1 MEARNDFERKRGREP
16 MKIDEEQLLY
26 TRLKNQFLIE
36 RAPCS
41 TVLSALC
48 GLQAQFANNPKYALR
63 IRGADFNESN
73 WSDGLV
79 KTWSFRHTL
88 HTVRL
93 DELGLFLSA
102 RGVPESWE
110 NAWGLEDKRLEY
122 TAAFLLER
130 IRSGV
135 DEREAL
141 RKACRDSGFRQEE
154 LDKIFHGWGGA
165 FYEMNRRGL
174 IVYHPGTAKK
184 FLPCAGVS
192 FMETDEA
199 REIVLRRYFQ
209 TFGPATI
216 EDCAA
221 FTGYRKRE
229 ILALFEKR
237 GIALRSVVVGD
248 TEYRHLGDL
257 PETGAVPPCLFLAGF
272 DQMIMG
278 YKDRACILDEKL
290 KREVIT
296 VSGIV
301 HPTVLLKGRIAARWK
316 KDGAKLV
323 VVPFVKMSKKDRS
336 AISAFG
342 EALFQNDSVAV
353 TQVAFE

>member
-1 MEARNDFERKRGREP
+1 
-16 MKIDEEQLLY
+16 L
-26 TRLKNQFLIE
+26 
-36 RAPCS
+36 
-41 TVLSALC
+41 
-48 GLQAQFANNPKYALR
+48 
-63 IRGADFNESN
+63 
-73 WSDGLV
+73 DG
-79 KTWSFRHTL
+79 
-88 HTVRL
+88 
-93 DELGLFLSA
+93 
-102 RGVPESWE
+102 
-110 NAWGLEDKRLEY
+110 KRLEHA
-122 TAAFLLER
+122 AAFLLER

-154 LDKIFHGWGGA
+154 LGNIFHGWGGV

-174 IVYHPGTAKK
+174 VVYHPGTAKK
-184 FLPCAGVS
+184 FLPCSGVS
-192 FMETDEA
+192 FMETDKA
-199 REIVLRRYFQ
+199 RDIVLRRYFR
-209 TFGPATI
+209 TFGPATV

-237 GIALRSVVVGD
+237 GIALRSVTAGS
-248 TEYRHLGDL
+248 TEYRYLGNL
-257 PETGAVPPCLFLAGF
+257 PKTGAIPPCLFLAGF

-278 YKDRACILDEKL
+278 YKNRACILDEKL

-336 AISAFG
+336 VISTFG
-342 EALFQNDSVAV
+342 ETLFKNDSAAV
-353 TQVAFE
+353 TQVVFE